1 MLNTTEKEFESY
13 YNVTGILIYDPILG
27 DEAVTTSAPVA
38 DFVMANKNLYETMKP
53 PPDPRFQFSAL
64 RTVPPQH
71 RPLTS
76 DSPQPKWTAL
86 FSDNALAFHLTMIPS
101 SS

>member
-38 DFVMANKNLYETMKP
+38 DFVMANKNLYETTKP
-53 PPDPRFQFSAL
+53 PPDPRFQYSAL
-64 RTVPPQH
+64 RTPAPQH
-71 RPLTS
+71 SLLLRLTPGS
-76 DSPQPKWTAL
+76 LHRKWTAD
-86 FSDNALAFHLTMIPS
+86 FF
-101 SS
+101 